1 VSVCVYGIGE
11 KADCSGTPG
20 LDMLILPVMFLSGAL
35 MIGERRLSKL
45 KHGLDL
51 KLSVLQMICLLTAIL
66 YAMIQTGVSQNPLDL
81 GSELAPAGWLFLA
94 SGLFAVY
101 YLVKPQ
107 PPVYNPNAGEE

>member
-1 VSVCVYGIGE
+1 
-11 KADCSGTPG
+11 
-20 LDMLILPVMFLSGAL
+20 

-51 KLSVLQMICLLTAIL
+51 KLSILQMICLLTAIL
-66 YAMIQTGVSQNPLDL
+66 YAVIRTGVSENPLDM
-81 GSELAPAGWLFLA
+81 GNELAPAGWLFMV

-107 PPVYNPNAGEE
+107 PPVHNSDAEEE